1 MRGLRTLI
9 FFALSLSGGGA
20 AAQGFERAA
29 DERGMRIGVWR
40 FEPVIE
46 AGFRHDGNIFR
57 EETGGQAS
65 LIATLAPSAT
75 LRSDWRRHSAAIT
88 GRIEAGFYTASPSDD
103 WLDGEFGFEG
113 IVDAT
118 RATRI
123 RFRAG
128 AARGHEAR
136 GGDDAPLSLAEPIR
150 FTNLTASLAVQY
162 APGRLRLQP
171 SLAWGRLNFRDTPL
185 LNGGVSDQDD
195 RNRDTM
201 SLALLAGWRV
211 SRKTEAFADIRLT
224 STDFNGARDRAG
236 LNRDNTGVAALFG
249 VELGK
254 GRILEGRL
262 AGGVAHRGY
271 EDPLLNGF
279 TGLVAE
285 TALIWRPTRLIELT
299 VEADR
304 RLEETTVIQA
314 SGVDVTSLGVEARW
328 SVRRFVALTALAGFE
343 NRRFRG
349 AGRRD
354 RRLSFGLG
362 AEWSATRG
370 TVLALGLRHESERSN
385 AIGEDHDV
393 TIISLSARHLF

>member
-20 AAQGFERAA
+20 AAQDFERAA

-75 LRSDWRRHSAAIT
+75 LISDWRRHSAAIT
-88 GRIEAGFYTASPSDD
+88 GRIAAGFYTASPSDD
-103 WLDGEFGFEG
+103 WLDGEVGFEG

-150 FTNLTASLAVQY
+150 FTNLSASLAVQY

-171 SLAWGRLNFRDTPL
+171 SIAWERLNFRDTPL
-185 LNGGVSDQDD
+185 ANGGLSDQDD
-195 RNRDTM
+195 RNRDVM
-201 SLALLAGWRV
+201 SLSFLAGWRIGH
-211 SRKTEAFADIRLT
+211 KTEAFSDFRLAL
-224 STDFNGARDRAG
+224 SDFGKARDRAG
-236 LNRDNTGVAALFG
+236 LNRDSTGVAALFG

-262 AGGVAHRGY
+262 AAGVAHRDY
-271 EDPLLNGF
+271 EDLRLNGF
-279 TGLVAE
+279 TAPVAE
-285 TALIWRPTRLIELT
+285 ASLIWRPTRLLEL
-299 VEADR
+299 EAEANR
-304 RLEETTVIQA
+304 RLEETTVVQA

-349 AGRRD
+349 TARRD

-362 AEWSATRG
+362 AEWAVTRG
-370 TVLALGLRHESERSN
+370 TALTLGLRHERERSN
-385 AIGEDHDV
+385 AIGEDHDA